1 MSALLYTAKPCG
13 CLVIVMV
20 NDEANLRYMAD
31 DLAAEA
37 REGRWVK
44 EATGDT
50 LPPLRCPE
58 HKRAEAERASM
69 MELGL

>member
-1 MSALLYTAKPCG
+1 
-13 CLVIVMV
+13 MV
-20 NDEANLRYMAD
+20 NDEANLRYMASD
-31 DLAAEA
+31 IAKEA

-44 EATGDT
+44 EATKDT
-50 LPPLRCPE
+50 LPPMLCPE